1 TQFNVSDRLVKLTN
15 KLVKEQGILPELNK
29 KSGTKIKEDT
39 VQKVIQFY
47 EDDENSRLCPVLK
60 AKIPKYR

>member
-1 TQFNVSDRLVKLTN
+1 TKFNVSDRLVKLTN

-47 EDDENSRLCPVLK
+47 EDDENSRLCPVQS
-60 AKIPKYR
+60 